1 MDFKN
6 IGENISKNLSS
17 KWSLKILDYAN
28 QSATDALTT
37 SSKGVIQKAVEAT
50 GDLIGN
56 KIADRITIKLV
67 MN

>member
-17 KWSLKILDYAN
+17 KWSQKILDYAN
-28 QSATDALTT
+28 QSATDALTI
-37 SSKGVIQKAVEAT
+37 SSKGVIQKAAEAT

-56 KIADRITIKLV
+56 KIADRITIKLI

>member
-56 KIADRITIKLV
+56 RW
-67 MN
+67 